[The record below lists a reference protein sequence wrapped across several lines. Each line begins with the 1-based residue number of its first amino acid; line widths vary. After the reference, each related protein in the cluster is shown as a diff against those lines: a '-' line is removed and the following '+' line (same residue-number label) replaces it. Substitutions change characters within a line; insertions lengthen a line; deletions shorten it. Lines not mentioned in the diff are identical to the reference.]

1 VNDEVFGKLDPF
13 TTEGKAQLVIDG
25 SIGQNL
31 YCAKWSLVV
40 CDFYAIGWE
49 NIARLASA
57 ATGWKL
63 SVDDMKVI
71 GERIWNLV
79 RMFNVREGF
88 TRKDD
93 TIPYRIANDPLK
105 GGKADGH
112 VVKPEDFNKMLDEYY
127 RLRGWDKEGRPTKEK
142 LKELKLI

>member
-1 VNDEVFGKLDPF
+1 
-13 TTEGKAQLVIDG
+13 
-25 SIGQNL
+25 
-31 YCAKWSLVV
+31 Y
-40 CDFYAIGWE
+40 E
-49 NIARLASA
+49 NMARLASA

-71 GERIWNLV
+71 GERIWNLI

-93 TIPYRIANDPLK
+93 TLPYRIANDPLQ

-127 RLRGWDKEGRPTKEK
+127 KLRGWDKEGRPTKKK
-142 LKELKLI
+142 LKELNLM

>member
-1 VNDEVFGKLDPF
+1 M
-13 TTEGKAQLVIDG
+13 VIDD
-25 SIGQNL
+25 QNL

-40 CDFYAIGWE
+40 CDFYAIGYE

-63 SVDDMKVI
+63 SVDDMKII
-71 GERIWNLV
+71 GERIWNLI
-79 RMFNVREGF
+79 RLYNVREGL

-93 TIPYRIANDPLK
+93 TLPYRISNDPLK

-112 VVKPEDFNKMLDEYY
+112 VVKPEDFHKMLDEYY
-127 RLRGWDKEGRPTKEK
+127 KLRGWDSEGRPSKEK
-142 LKELKLI
+142 LRELDL